1 MVRKMNF
8 RRGIQI
14 ILNASD
20 AKRAPVCTVSNMK
33 VKIVVAI
40 LTNERDG
47 GGIRAAQANEQRAV
61 NDLQERTWTAS

>member
-20 AKRAPVCTVSNMK
+20 AKRAPVCTVSNMR
-33 VKIVVAI
+33 VKIVVVVV
-40 LTNERDG
+40 TNEKEG
-47 GGIRAAQANEQRAV
+47 GGNQSCTSQRA
-61 NDLQERTWTAS
+61 ESSK